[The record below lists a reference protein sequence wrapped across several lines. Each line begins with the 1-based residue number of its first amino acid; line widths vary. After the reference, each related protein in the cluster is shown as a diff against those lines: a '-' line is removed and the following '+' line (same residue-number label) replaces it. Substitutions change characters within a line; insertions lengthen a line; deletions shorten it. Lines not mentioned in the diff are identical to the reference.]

1 MNFVTGIAV
10 TILFLT
16 SIRAI
21 PANYFSLNKEVWR
34 GLIAVR
40 SQNDMTESS
49 FPIPLKTTS
58 FSYQEYVK
66 NKMNGHAMKITG
78 QESQFRHIEQP
89 IELKLAVTLG
99 GLILI
104 GLEIWW
110 FLLSQTV
117 STTEKKR

>member
-1 MNFVTGIAV
+1 MNFVTGIAAC

-21 PANYFSLNKEVWR
+21 PANCFLLDKEGWG

-40 SQNDMTESS
+40 SQNGMTKSS
-49 FPIPLKTTS
+49 FPILLKTTP
-58 FSYQEYVK
+58 SYQEYVK
-66 NKMNGHAMKITG
+66 NQIDGHPMETTG

-99 GLILI
+99 GLVLI
-104 GLEIWW
+104 GLEVWW

-117 STTEKKR
+117 STTEKNK